1 MLFLPS
7 EVGGL
12 LHDERG
18 LRGGGGGVQRG
29 KGGFGRSQ
37 VDGLLCFFALLLE
50 SDWGCREQLATLCLG
65 KTWGNKSTMILAE
78 FPLISALCCM
88 IHEI

>member
-1 MLFLPS
+1 MMSADF
-7 EVGGL
+7 EVEEEASSG
-12 LHDERG
+12 ERAVLAG
-18 LRGGGGGVQRG
+18 R
-29 KGGFGRSQ
+29 RSQ